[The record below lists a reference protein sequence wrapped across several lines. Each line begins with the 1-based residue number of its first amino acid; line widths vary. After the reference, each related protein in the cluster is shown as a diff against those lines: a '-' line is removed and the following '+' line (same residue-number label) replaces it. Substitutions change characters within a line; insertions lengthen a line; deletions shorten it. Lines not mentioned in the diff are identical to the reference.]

1 MEESGFGKDTTS
13 WVFPNYSKINA
24 CLTLKFMYLKARLL
38 VSFHTAGTFWLSCHG
53 QTIFNIVIF
62 GYLCQFSWFIFIV
75 SHCVCNVRV
84 RSFFCSVFFQIRK
97 SHYLCTLYIRIACL
111 IYLKNKWNY
120 VRRALEE
127 ISHRY
132 ANLVLPSKI
141 SKWLAPSI
149 TANL

>member
-1 MEESGFGKDTTS
+1 MLIIKPLNIKRLSLLNFSFPIAVLSLTCIDLEERGFSKDTTS

-84 RSFFCSVFFQIRK
+84 RSFFSSVFFRIRK
-97 SHYLCTLYIRIACL
+97 SHYL
-111 IYLKNKWNY
+111 
-120 VRRALEE
+120 ALGTFE
-127 ISHRY
+127 
-132 ANLVLPSKI
+132 L
-141 SKWLAPSI
+141 LALF
-149 TANL
+149 T

>member
-1 MEESGFGKDTTS
+1 MLIIKPLNIKRLSLLNFSFPIAVLSLTCIDLEERGFSKDTTS

-84 RSFFCSVFFQIRK
+84 RSFFCSVFFRIRK

-111 IYLKNKWNY
+111 IYLKNK
-120 VRRALEE
+120 
-127 ISHRY
+127 
-132 ANLVLPSKI
+132 
-141 SKWLAPSI
+141 
-149 TANL
+149 